1 MDENVKEEKN
11 EEELTGLPPEL
22 PPNENPKEES
32 LEDTMTGFSTMQPED
47 LTIFSTYDNSDAT
60 IQKAQRLADA
70 ASGETS
76 TFDVL
81 GAAWNNTSITQN
93 LWDTF
98 STGSTYD
105 PEFKPTDEHWKELDT
120 SGLSE
125 DQKNDFYSVFSDQ
138 DWQTKK
144 ERYEQAIEAD
154 QMLSSA
160 GWGGVGAQIMMSV
173 LDPPA
178 LIAGALSGGALNAIL
193 GAKRAA
199 SLGMASKVLLQGGIA
214 AAENAALEAALVKLK
229 PTGKSEDI
237 LYAALGGAAFGA
249 AFGAAGRV
257 FTKTEDDGIYRA
269 LNKTKDAVHNKADGE
284 TIGGS
289 GASGGAAHVT
299 SPNEAISDAAE
310 EHVRQVRLDGD
321 VAPTEFSAIRF
332 DATGQLIASDHPLAR
347 DMSKLAEDG
356 VGKSDGSVNVFSAS
370 ERQSK
375 LHGTMMLKLNRA
387 FGDNYKSWAE
397 EQGINKFY
405 SRFDKDRKR
414 FGEEVTAATREAFP
428 DNLSPSVKAA
438 AQSQRKFYAEYAY
451 LANNPLANEGAIAK
465 AVRGFE
471 NLIVNPD
478 YVPRIHD
485 PRKMTAL
492 IQQFG
497 HTNMG
502 RAVGQAMRAI
512 NSDITEAVA
521 DKLGKAYIKS
531 IQRHQLSSASASRQL
546 SGEDLDGLRE
556 MLEESRNYDNLDLG
570 DDDIDM
576 LINSLTKKAK
586 SDTKHGRSRL
596 LFDEKFSV
604 MIRPISGTEPVLF
617 RMSDMFDNNA
627 ETLAENYS
635 RTMSGEI
642 ALRQIGID
650 GIRDINKTIQHI
662 RETTHLYDKKDKS
675 ETDIKNIEYLATNI
689 LGRPV
694 GDSGA
699 HLFSAR
705 NSTFGK
711 AQRLIS
717 DFNIIR
723 VLGRVGEAQLVEIGN
738 LLSTKNFKAFIQS
751 MPTFR
756 DFMTNASGM
765 KRSDPIFAELEIA
778 TGIGADGIQG
788 SYLNNI
794 DEFGGGLAER
804 SGIAAGLELG
814 KRAVFLGSGMRH
826 INNFL
831 QKMSMRTIVQRF
843 ANAAHTGDLDKA
855 FSLKDLSAMGL
866 SKDDALAILGQI
878 KKHSKNRKGAIT
890 GNRVHELKWDK
901 WDIDT
906 KAKFEN
912 AIYRESRRLVQQND
926 VGTTH
931 RVQGTPLGKM
941 FFQFRSFLLSAW
953 TKQTLHNIHKRDWD
967 AFSKMAIQTFVGSL
981 VFVGQTH
988 YNASKKDDPQEYI
1001 NKRLKGEDGD
1011 EPWRVIAGGFAKSG
1025 FSGFIPMAVD
1035 GAMSFTHED
1044 PIFNARSS
1052 GLSSTG
1058 LLSNPTLDLADKAI
1072 GAASGAVSAALT
1084 DDYEYSKVDARALKA
1099 LIPFQNMLAVDKI
1112 LNSVFEDLPERSQD
1126 FQFKY

>member
-1 MDENVKEEKN
+1 MDDNKEELIIKPDGDVD
-11 EEELTGLPPEL
+11 LSGLPPEL
-22 PPNENPKEES
+22 APDTPLEET
-32 LEDTMTGFSTMQPED
+32 LIGLPVTAPED
-47 LTIFSTYDNSDAT
+47 LTVFSTNDNSDAV
-60 IQKAQRLADA
+60 IQDAQRQAEA
-70 ASGETS
+70 AGEETS
-76 TFDVL
+76 TADVL
-81 GAAWNNTSITQN
+81 GAAWTNVSITKN
-93 LWDTF
+93 VMDAFSGSTFDPTF
-98 STGSTYD
+98 SPSED
-105 PEFKPTDEHWKELDT
+105 HWKELADAGF
-120 SGLSE
+120 SD
-125 DQKNDFYSVFSDQ
+125 DQQNDFFSVLSDQ

-144 ERYEQAIEAD
+144 ARYEEAIEAD
-154 QMLSSA
+154 QILARA
-160 GWGGVGAQIMMSV
+160 GWGGVSAQILMSV

-178 LIAGALSGGALNAIL
+178 LIAGVLSGGIVNAAL

-199 SLGMASKVLLQGGIA
+199 SLGKVSTALLQGGVA
-214 AAENAALEAALVKLK
+214 ATENAALEAILVQTK
-229 PTGKSEDI
+229 PTGEASDI
-237 LYAALGGAAFGA
+237 LYAALGGAAFGTL
-249 AFGAAGRV
+249 FGAAGRV
-257 FTKTEDDGIYRA
+257 FTKTEDDGISRA
-269 LNKTKDAVHNKADGE
+269 LNKAKDAVYDKADGE
-284 TIGGS
+284 TIGSSGS
-289 GASGGAAHVT
+289 SGGAAHVT

-310 EHVRQVRLDGD
+310 EHIRQVRNEGD
-321 VAPTEFSAIRF
+321 VAPTEFSAVRF
-332 DATGQLIASDHPLAR
+332 DATGQLISSEHPLAR

-356 VGKSDGSVNVFSAS
+356 VGKTDGSVNVFSAA
-370 ERQSK
+370 ERQTK

-387 FGDNYKSWAE
+387 FTDNYASWAE
-397 EQGINKFY
+397 EMGLNKFQAF
-405 SRFDKDRKR
+405 FDKDRKR

-438 AQSQRKFYAEYAY
+438 AQAQRKFYAEYAY
-451 LANNPLANEGAIAK
+451 LANNPLANEGSDMAK

-502 RAVGQAMRAI
+502 KAVGQAMRAI
-512 NSDITEAVA
+512 NSDISEEVA

-531 IQRHQLSSASASRQL
+531 IQRHQVSSASASRQL

-556 MLEESRNYDNLDLG
+556 MLEESRNYDNLDL
-570 DDDIDM
+570 DDGDIDM
-576 LINSLTKKAK
+576 IINSLTKKAK

-604 MIRPISGTEPVLF
+604 HIRPISGTEPVLF

-642 ALRQIGID
+642 ALRQVGID

-662 RETTHLYDKKDKS
+662 RETTHQYKKKDKS
-675 ETDIKNIEYLATNI
+675 EADIKNIEYLATHI

-694 GDSGA
+694 GDYGDY
-699 HLFSAR
+699 LFSAR

-717 DFNIIR
+717 DFNVIR

-756 DFMTNASGM
+756 DFMTNASRM
-765 KRSDPIFAELEIA
+765 KRSDPLFEELEIA

-814 KRAVFLGSGMRH
+814 KRAVFAGSGMRY

-843 ANAAHTGDLDKA
+843 ANAAHKGDLDKA

-866 SKDDALAILGQI
+866 SKDDAQAILGQI

-890 GNRVHELKWDK
+890 GNRLYELKWDK

-926 VGTTH
+926 VGTTN
-931 RVQGTPLGKM
+931 RIQGTPLGKM

-953 TKQTLHNIHKRDWD
+953 TKQTLHALHKRDMD

-981 VFVGQTH
+981 VFVGQTI
-988 YNASKKDDPQEYI
+988 AGSADKEDSQEYI
-1001 NKRLKGEDGD
+1001 NKRLKGADGD
-1011 EPWRVIAGGFAKSG
+1011 EPWRVISAGFAKSG

-1035 GAMSFTHED
+1035 GALSFTHED
-1044 PIFNARSS
+1044 GIFNARSS

-1058 LLSNPTLDLADKAI
+1058 LLSNPSLDLLDKTISAT
-1072 GAASGAVSAALT
+1072 SGAVSAALT
-1084 DDYEYSKVDARALKA
+1084 DDYDYSKVDARALKA
-1099 LIPFQNMLAVDKI
+1099 LIPFQNMRGVDMA
-1112 LNSVFEDLPERSQD
+1112 LNMVFEDLPERSQEY
-1126 FQFKY
+1126 QFNNY